1 MPRQDHDL
9 VAITRN
15 DRIEVAAGQAMER
28 NATRH
33 DVTGVHTIAEC
44 VKYALIHNPIS
55 SPK

>member
-1 MPRQDHDL
+1 MPRQDHDR